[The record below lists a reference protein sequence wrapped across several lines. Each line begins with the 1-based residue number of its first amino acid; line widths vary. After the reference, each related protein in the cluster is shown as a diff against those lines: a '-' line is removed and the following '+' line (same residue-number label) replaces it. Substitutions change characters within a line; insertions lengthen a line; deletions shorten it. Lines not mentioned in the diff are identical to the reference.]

1 MEHQYRAPLPLT
13 LALCLCL
20 RLRPHEIPAA
30 GMGGR
35 RGCRREARA
44 RRGRPTHIWSFR
56 PELVRRER
64 QREATERKSS
74 ARAHVVIT
82 KILFLIFFVCVLA
95 RARARPLESRARVR
109 AARVRARA
117 GRGGATYLFRACRI
131 REARSG
137 HAATATGHAPAR
149 TPATPTVH
157 SDPQPA
163 VHSLSPPAARA
174 ERRRRARRTSLERR
188 GLPYGERCAFWHWQS
203 ARLAP
208 QPAILY
214 TSTLVGSTVCACR
227 VS

>member
-1 MEHQYRAPLPLT
+1 
-13 LALCLCL
+13 
-20 RLRPHEIPAA
+20 
-30 GMGGR
+30 MGGR

-82 KILFLIFFVCVLA
+82 KILFFYLFCVCS
-95 RARARPLESRARVR
+95 RARARPAARVARESPR